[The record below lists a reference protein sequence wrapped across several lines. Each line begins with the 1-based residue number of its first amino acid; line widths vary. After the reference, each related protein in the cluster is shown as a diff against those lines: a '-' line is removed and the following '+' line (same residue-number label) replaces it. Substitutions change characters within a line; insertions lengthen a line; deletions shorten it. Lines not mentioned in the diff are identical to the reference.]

1 MHKHKLKNTNIT
13 TNNSSFSLLK
23 HNMNMKQTTKKNM
36 RHTTKENMKLDRPK
50 TKTVKQMSVF
60 SRLSGEQLINEL
72 LLETFFVLREWL
84 CFSK

>member
-36 RHTTKENMKLDRPK
+36 RQTTKKNMRLDIPK
-50 TKTVKQMSVF
+50 TKTVKHTKW
-60 SRLSGEQLINEL
+60 RLSGEQLINEL
-72 LLETFFVLREWL
+72 LLETFLVLREWL
-84 CFSK
+84 WFSQ

>member
-1 MHKHKLKNTNIT
+1 MHKHKLKNTNRT

-23 HNMNMKQTTKKNM
+23 QNMKQTTKKNM
-36 RHTTKENMKLDRPK
+36 RQTTKENMKLDRPK
-50 TKTVKQMSVF
+50 TKTVKKMSVF
-60 SRLSGEQLINEL
+60 SRLSGEQLINEF